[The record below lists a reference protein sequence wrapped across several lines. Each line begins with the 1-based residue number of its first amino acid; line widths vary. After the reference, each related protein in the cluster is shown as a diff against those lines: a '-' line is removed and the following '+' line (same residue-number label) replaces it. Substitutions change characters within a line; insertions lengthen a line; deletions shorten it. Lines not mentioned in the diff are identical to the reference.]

1 MSDELIKHYEFPTRQ
16 VLEESGYHVYPK
28 ELEDDDLVFFHATAA
43 KNVEGILELGLQPGV
58 KVGKQLHSIS
68 YADRSVWALTHWC
81 NVREGREGVILALRF
96 ADREELWLNSGTYY
110 SGELKSQPRVIAT
123 CPVPSSYQHV

>member
-16 VLEESGYHVYPK
+16 VLEESGYHVFPK

-43 KNVEGILELGLQPGV
+43 KNVEGILQFGLQPGV

-68 YADRSVWALTHWC
+68 YAERSVGALNHWID
-81 NVREGREGVILALRF
+81 VREGREGVILALRF
-96 ADREELWLNSGTYY
+96 ADREELWLDAGTYY
-110 SGELKSQPRVIAT
+110 SGELKYQPLVIAT
-123 CPVPSSYQHV
+123 CPVPSIYRHV